1 MNNQTVWPSRGRA
14 RIGIVVPISNSNLEP
29 DLTLLRPEG
38 TSFHIA
44 RAGGYDVDA
53 VPDSD
58 QMRLFALAS
67 LDGVVRD
74 IAAVRPD
81 IILYGCTSATL
92 AHGPEFDRE
101 FAESIEQMA
110 NVPAV
115 TAAGA
120 LSEALTSLGVRRIGF
135 SSPYVEQLN
144 LEATGFL
151 AECGFET
158 VSSAYVGEDL
168 GNYGQGEVTPDRVF
182 ELGCKADSPQAEA
195 IVLSCTDMRAV
206 EAINRLED
214 KLGKPVVTS
223 NQAMMFA
230 TVKRLGLE
238 PKTVPQFGTLLS
250 QSHLRADVLT
260 AAQ

>member
-1 MNNQTVWPSRGRA
+1 MRNQNGWPSRGRA
-14 RIGIVVPISNSNLEP
+14 RIGVIVPVSNSNLEP
-29 DLTLLRPEG
+29 DLILLRPEG
-38 TSFHIA
+38 TSVHIA
-44 RAGGYDVDA
+44 RAGGYDVDE

-58 QMRLFALAS
+58 QMRRFALAS
-67 LDGVVRD
+67 LDSVVHD

-92 AHGPEFDRE
+92 AHGPAFDRD
-101 FAESIEQMA
+101 FAQSIEKMA
-110 NVPAV
+110 GVPAV

-120 LSEALTSLGVRRIGF
+120 LSQALTSLGVQRIGF

-144 LEATGFL
+144 KEAIGFL
-151 AECGFET
+151 AECGVET

-182 ELGCKADSPQAEA
+182 ELGCQADSPHAEA

-206 EAINRLED
+206 ETVNRLEGR
-214 KLGKPVVTS
+214 LGKPVVTS

-230 TVKRLGLE
+230 TVRRLGLD
-238 PKTVPQFGTLLS
+238 PATVPHIGTLLS
-250 QSHLRADVLT
+250 QPHLQADVLA